1 MSNSMIPEK
10 KNEILE
16 IIENSNL
23 TTREHLT
30 EMLHLSDRKI
40 RCSIESLRRDGFPI
54 INGTKSGYRLADD
67 EAEYRNWRD
76 REVARAKSI
85 LYTIG
90 KMDRAYKDCNQ
101 LMVADLEDLLV

>member
-1 MSNSMIPEK
+1 MRFSKLSRTQSLQRES
-10 KNEILE
+10 ILLRC
-16 IIENSNL
+16 S
-23 TTREHLT
+23 
-30 EMLHLSDRKI
+30 LSDRKI

-90 KMDRAYKDCNQ
+90 KMDKAYRNCDQ
-101 LMVADLEDLLV
+101 LMVADLADLLV

>member
-1 MSNSMIPEK
+1 MSNMIPEK

-16 IIENSNL
+16 IIENSSF
-23 TTREHLT
+23 TTREHLA
-30 EMLHLSDRKI
+30 EVLHLSDRKV

-54 INGTKSGYRLADD
+54 INGIKSGYRLADD

-90 KMDRAYKDCNQ
+90 RMDKAYKDCNQ
-101 LMVADLEDLLV
+101 LMVADLEDLFV